1 MKNSFHCLE
10 NKLWRKVNASTM
22 LSAFHLSGLYQSG
35 FSRILHPS
43 STVACYLHVSSY
55 YRWHRAKKR
64 FIFFYAKSTHWEHV
78 GAVQVKMLLITLYTK
93 EHTKSMKP
101 HCILGSCSAQFLSIM
116 GWGRE
121 SERVSD
127 EITILRWRE
136 DLRGERH
143 LQLVVGPK
151 HFSPSLLVPRI
162 LQPPSEPPEEGRIMK
177 GLRET
182 LGGKYCHLFHLVSV
196 ISTLGV
202 YMCMEWTSF
211 FSFPS
216 RFNEYLQDLLLCFV
230 LFFFHLLWASFYILQ
245 CDTTWRLWRPP
256 TLLCT
261 SQGLVIADKSQPVII
276 MALEVR
282 DRQEREDD
290 NLPLMLIICKGLL
303 LLFSTH
309 KNTF

>member
-1 MKNSFHCLE
+1 
-10 NKLWRKVNASTM
+10 M

-35 FSRILHPS
+35 FNRILHPS

-55 YRWHRAKKR
+55 YRWHRAKH
-64 FIFFYAKSTHWEHV
+64 FFYAKSSHWEHV

-136 DLRGERH
+136 GLRGERH

-162 LQPPSEPPEEGRIMK
+162 LQPPSEPPEENRIMK
-177 GLRET
+177 GHRET

-196 ISTLGV
+196 ISTLSV
-202 YMCMEWTSF
+202 YMCMKWTSF
-211 FSFPS
+211 FLF
-216 RFNEYLQDLLLCFV
+216 LHV
-230 LFFFHLLWASFYILQ
+230 LMS
-245 CDTTWRLWRPP
+245 
-256 TLLCT
+256 
-261 SQGLVIADKSQPVII
+261 
-276 MALEVR
+276 
-282 DRQEREDD
+282 
-290 NLPLMLIICKGLL
+290 ICKICSCF
-303 LLFSTH
+303 LFWFFSICCELHFIFFSVTPQEGCEGH
-309 KNTF
+309 PPCSVPPRVWL